1 MNLILGCKYVVMAS
15 SKPKPGLDGW
25 KEIADSLNFAA
36 DKLESSGLKA
46 GYHNHQTEFTAIEGQ
61 RPMEILAKNTKPSV
75 MLQLDVGTCLEAGSD
90 PVAWIRA
97 NPGRIHSLHLKDWSP
112 DATKGYTVLFGEG
125 SADWKNILA
134 AAESVGGVEYYLLE
148 QEGSRFS
155 ELETA
160 QRCLQS
166 FRSLHVRS

>member
-1 MNLILGCKYVVMAS
+1 
-15 SKPKPGLDGW
+15 
-25 KEIADSLNFAA
+25 
-36 DKLESSGLKA
+36 
-46 GYHNHQTEFTAIEGQ
+46 
-61 RPMEILAKNTKPSV
+61 
-75 MLQLDVGTCLEAGSD
+75 VGTCLEAGSD

-112 DATKGYTVLFGEG
+112 DAAKGYTVLFGEG
-125 SADWKNILA
+125 SADWKNIFA
-134 AAESVGGVEYYLLE
+134 AAESAGGVEYYLLE

-166 FRSLHVRS
+166 FRSIHGRS